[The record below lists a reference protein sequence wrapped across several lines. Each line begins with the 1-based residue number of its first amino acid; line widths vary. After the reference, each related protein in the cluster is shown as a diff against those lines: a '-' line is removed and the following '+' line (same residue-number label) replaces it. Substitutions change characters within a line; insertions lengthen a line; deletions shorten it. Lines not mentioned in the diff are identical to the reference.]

1 MVIFHIHQ
9 VSRSV
14 ASYSLNFTSRIT
26 NRSIICL
33 EFYELPISVLRKALE
48 TLVKRGRAQIIEG
61 KDEIGEGVRFF

>member
-9 VSRSV
+9 VSLSV
-14 ASYSLNFTSRIT
+14 ASYYLSFTSRIT
-26 NRSIICL
+26 NGYIIFL

-61 KDEIGEGVRFF
+61 KDEIGEGVRFL